1 MSHKIGVVDV
11 GGGFRG
17 IYAAGVFDYC
27 LDNNITFDLC
37 IGVSAGSA
45 NIASYMANQPRR
57 NYQFHTEF
65 GMRKEYASVQNFLKK
80 RNFIDLDYV
89 YGTLSN
95 SDGESPLDYQA
106 IMRHPA
112 DMYVVATDAE
122 TGKAKYFTK
131 ADLAYNHYDIF
142 KASSAIPFVCK
153 PYQINQRAYYDG
165 ALSDP
170 VPIEK
175 AFLLGCDKVV
185 VLLTLPVDHIRTAE
199 RDNFLASRIRKQ
211 YPIAAAELQRRAMRY
226 NSSIVLAK
234 HYAKQGKVLI
244 ISPDDTCGVSTL
256 SRKPEAL
263 KKLYQKG
270 YIDGERIKHFFE
282 Q

>member
-65 GMRKEYASVQNFLKK
+65 GMRKEYAGF
-80 RNFIDLDYV
+80 RNFIRKKNFINLDYV

-95 SDGESPLDYQA
+95 SDGESPLDYHA
-106 IMRHPA
+106 IMRNPA

-122 TGKAKYFTK
+122 TGKARYFTK
-131 ADLAYNHYDIF
+131 ADLTYNRYDIL

-153 PYQINQRAYYDG
+153 PYQINKKPYYDG

-170 VPIEK
+170 IPIEK

-185 VLLTLPVDHIRTAE
+185 VLLTLPVDHIRTAN

-211 YPIAAAELQRRAMRY
+211 YPMAAEELERRAMKY
-226 NSSIVLAK
+226 NSSVVLAK
-234 HYAKQGKVLI
+234 HYEKQGKALI

-270 YIDGERIKHFFE
+270 YMDGERIKHFLE
-282 Q
+282 

>member
-17 IYAAGVFDYC
+17 AYAAGVFDYC
-27 LDNNITFDLC
+27 LDNNLQFDLC

-57 NYQFHTEF
+57 NYQFYTEY
-65 GMRKEYASVQNFLKK
+65 GMRKEYASVNNFIKK
-80 RNFIDLDYV
+80 KNFIDLDYV

-95 SDGESPLDYQA
+95 SDGESPLDYHA
-106 IMRHPA
+106 IMRNSA
-112 DMYVVATDAE
+112 DMYVVATDAL
-122 TGKAKYFTK
+122 TGKARYFTK
-131 ADLAYNHYDIF
+131 ADLTYNQYDIF

-153 PYQINQRAYYDG
+153 PYQINKNLYYDG

-211 YPIAAAELQRRAMRY
+211 YPIAADELERRAMKY
-226 NSSIVLAK
+226 NSSVVLAK
-234 HYAKQGKVLI
+234 HYEKQGKALI
-244 ISPDDTCGVSTL
+244 ISPNDTCGVGTL
-256 SRKPEAL
+256 SRKPDKL
-263 KKLYQKG
+263 KELYHKG
-270 YIDGERIKHFFE
+270 YTDGKRIKHFFE
-282 Q
+282 H